1 MKIPSLNTN
10 HPHVGLLAIQIFLP
24 HCHSLKEKRKII
36 KSVIEKVRSRFN
48 VSIAEIEY
56 HDKWQR
62 CTLGVVIIANNS
74 GRVEKSLD
82 EVFKFIDDRL
92 LGSGEI
98 ISKEITFL

>member
-10 HPHVGLLAIQIFLP
+10 HPHVGLLTVQIFLP
-24 HCHSLKEKRKII
+24 HSHSLKEKRKII
-36 KSVIEKVRSRFN
+36 KSVVEKVRSRFN

-62 CTLGVVIIANNS
+62 CTLGLVIIANNS
-74 GRVEKSLD
+74 GRVEQSL
-82 EVFKFIDDRL
+82 EGVFQFIEDRL